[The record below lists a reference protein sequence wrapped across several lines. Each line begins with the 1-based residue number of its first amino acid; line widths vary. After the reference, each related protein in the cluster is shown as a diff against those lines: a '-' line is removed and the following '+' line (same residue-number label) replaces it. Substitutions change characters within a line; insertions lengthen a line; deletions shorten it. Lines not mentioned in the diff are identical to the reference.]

1 MKLLQVLQL
10 HPNIKY
16 FHIGCDEVYQLGQ
29 CSRCKD
35 RMRRKP
41 PSLSIQASRRRK
53 NVNQFQQLQ
62 QLSSV
67 NPASPKEIF
76 LDHVKRVATYVKDN
90 YNVQPI
96 IWDDMLRTLSFKELM
111 TSGIAANGLV
121 EPMVWVYVED
131 IDHFVDGDKW
141 RMLSAVF
148 SGTPLPV
155 APSMKRL
162 WWDSSAWRERLRLI
176 DRRRL
181 SASEELKP
189 ATLIA
194 TSITCS

>member
-1 MKLLQVLQL
+1 
-10 HPNIKY
+10 
-16 FHIGCDEVYQLGQ
+16 
-29 CSRCKD
+29 
-35 RMRRKP
+35 MRRKP

-53 NVNQFQQLQ
+53 NVTLNDVNQFQQLQ

-148 SGTPLPV
+148 SHIWT
-155 APSMKRL
+155 A
-162 WWDSSAWRERLRLI
+162 SAFKGAFGERLFMPNLHRHY
-176 DRRRL
+176 R
-181 SASEELKP
+181 
-189 ATLIA
+189 
-194 TSITCS
+194 

>member
-1 MKLLQVLQL
+1 
-10 HPNIKY
+10 
-16 FHIGCDEVYQLGQ
+16 
-29 CSRCKD
+29 
-35 RMRRKP
+35 MRRKP

-53 NVNQFQQLQ
+53 NVTLNDVNQFQQLQ
-62 QLSSV
+62 HLSSV

-148 SGTPLPV
+148 SHIWT
-155 APSMKRL
+155 A
-162 WWDSSAWRERLRLI
+162 SAFKGAFGERLFMPNLHRHY
-176 DRRRL
+176 R
-181 SASEELKP
+181 
-189 ATLIA
+189 
-194 TSITCS
+194 